1 MALSLWVVDG
11 ATVNELRLD
20 AEVNPVHNLA
30 LLVAFES
37 VGGEEEKGEEEETKE
52 HHGFLNYKKKKMRTD
67 K

>member
-1 MALSLWVVDG
+1 M
-11 ATVNELRLD
+11 RLD